1 MTVKIA
7 FASHDRQ
14 QVNQHFGV
22 AEALVF
28 YEVEPDRA
36 QLVEVVEFTA
46 ARMDGNEAKLSAR
59 IALLEGCAAVYCQAI
74 GGSAIQQLLAH
85 HIQPIKVEN
94 GKSIKELLEELQHY
108 LRSDSPPAW
117 LSKYFK
123 RQALADRFA
132 TMAAEGWQE

>member
-1 MTVKIA
+1 MTIKIA

-22 AEALVF
+22 AETLVF
-28 YEVEPDRA
+28 YEVA
-36 QLVEVVEFTA
+36 ANHVQLVEVVEFTT
-46 ARMDGNEAKLSAR
+46 ARMDGNEDKLATK

-94 GKSIKELLEELQHY
+94 NKPIKELLEELQYH
-108 LRSDSPPAW
+108 LRSDNPPAW

-123 RQALADRFA
+123 RQALTDRFA

>member
-7 FASHDRQ
+7 FASSDRQ
-14 QVNQHFGV
+14 RVDQHFGV

-28 YEVEPDRA
+28 YEVEPHRS

-46 ARMDGNEAKLSAR
+46 ARMDGNEDKLSTK
-59 IALLEGCAAVYCQAI
+59 IDLLAGCAAVYCQAI

-94 GKSIKELLEELQHY
+94 GKLIKELLAELQHN
-108 LRSDSPPAW
+108 LSSDNVPIW
-117 LSKYFK
+117 LSKYLK
-123 RQALADRFA
+123 RQAMTDRFA
-132 TMAAEGWQE
+132 AMAAEAWQE